1 MLTHITISPTPCSCM
16 YTSSI
21 HEFLAL
27 ISKVKWPFGQTQT
40 HPHDAHMLP
49 ASNYPHG
56 VPLSPGEQIKL
67 HRRYEHWASIEINWH
82 YLRSWIIHAK
92 LCRSEILVLLSQPK
106 NRFCMIRWHSA
117 RLKYLWLSYSPRISH
132 TQRIGWPDVRMYVAC
147 CYICVS
153 TKPEIILD
161 WMEYRTS
168 PFASS
173 HTHTPFAIISHFG

>member
-1 MLTHITISPTPCSCM
+1 
-16 YTSSI
+16 
-21 HEFLAL
+21 
-27 ISKVKWPFGQTQT
+27 
-40 HPHDAHMLP
+40 MLP

-173 HTHTPFAIISHFG
+173 HTHTHTVRHHLTFRLITLNINNHARLHPEHYPRLNVF